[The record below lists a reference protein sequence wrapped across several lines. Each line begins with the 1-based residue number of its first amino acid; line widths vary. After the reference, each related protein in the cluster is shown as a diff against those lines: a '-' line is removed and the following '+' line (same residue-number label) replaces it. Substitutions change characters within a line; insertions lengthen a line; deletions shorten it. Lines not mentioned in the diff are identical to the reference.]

1 MRSTNRSRA
10 MIVSSSIILIC
21 LTVLVGM
28 TVVLFTEQEVVGNHL
43 RAGDLNITLERTK
56 LTSTY
61 LTNLGELDTIVN
73 DEVKDFTRNVKDNVF
88 DLNGAVIVPQSKYTA
103 EMKITNGSERAP
115 SDVDFAYWI
124 EIVYNG
130 ESDVPL
136 AEQINVTVNTEASKR
151 LNEGL
156 TVGSETDPIGVL
168 AVGESAEF
176 TVTIEFLDL
185 DIAVN
190 NEAQGNNVKF
200 DLVVHAVQYT
210 GLGAES
216 E

>member
-28 TVVLFTEQEVVGNHL
+28 TVALFTDQEVVGNHL

-103 EMKITNGSERAP
+103 EMRITNGSERAP

-156 TVGSETDPIGVL
+156 KVGSESDPIGVL

-190 NEAQGNNVKF
+190 NEAQGNDLKF

>member
-28 TVVLFTEQEVVGNHL
+28 TVALFTDQEVVGNHL

-103 EMKITNGSERAP
+103 EMRITNGSERAP

-156 TVGSETDPIGVL
+156 TVGSESDPIGVL
-168 AVGESAEF
+168 AVGESADF

-190 NEAQGNNVKF
+190 NEAQGNDLKF

>member
-10 MIVSSSIILIC
+10 MITSSAIILLC
-21 LTVLVGM
+21 LTILVGM
-28 TVVLFTEQEVVGNHL
+28 TVALFTDEEVVGNHL

-61 LTNLGELDTIVN
+61 LTNFGKLDTIVN
-73 DEVKDFTRNVKDNVF
+73 NEVKDFTRNVKDNVF

-103 EMKITNGSERAP
+103 EMRITNGSERAP

-124 EIVYNG
+124 EIVYIG

-168 AVGESAEF
+168 AVGESADF

-210 GLGAES
+210 TGGVES

>member
-10 MIVSSSIILIC
+10 MITSSAIILLC
-21 LTVLVGM
+21 LTILVGM
-28 TVVLFTEQEVVGNHL
+28 TVALFTDEEVVGNHL

-61 LTNLGELDTIVN
+61 LTNLGKLDTIVN
-73 DEVKDFTRNVKDNVF
+73 NEVKDFTRNVKDNVF

-103 EMKITNGSERAP
+103 EMRITNGSERAP

-124 EIVYNG
+124 EIVYIG

-156 TVGSETDPIGVL
+156 MVGSETDPIGVL
-168 AVGESAEF
+168 AVGESADF

-210 GLGAES
+210 TGGVES

>member
-10 MIVSSSIILIC
+10 MITSSAIILLC
-21 LTVLVGM
+21 LTILVGM
-28 TVVLFTEQEVVGNHL
+28 TVALFTDEEVVGNHL

-61 LTNLGELDTIVN
+61 LTNLGRLDTIVN

-103 EMKITNGSERAP
+103 EMRITNGSERAP

-124 EIVYNG
+124 EIVYIG

-168 AVGESAEF
+168 AVGESADF

>member
-10 MIVSSSIILIC
+10 MITSSAIILLC
-21 LTVLVGM
+21 LTILVGM
-28 TVVLFTEQEVVGNHL
+28 TVALFTDEEVVGNHL

-61 LTNLGELDTIVN
+61 LTNLGRLDTIVN

-103 EMKITNGSERAP
+103 EMRITNGSERAP

-124 EIVYNG
+124 EIVYIG
-130 ESDVPL
+130 ESEVPL

-156 TVGSETDPIGVL
+156 MVGSETDPIGVL
-168 AVGESAEF
+168 AVGESADF

-210 GLGAES
+210 TGGVES

>member
-10 MIVSSSIILIC
+10 MITSSAIILLC
-21 LTVLVGM
+21 LTILVGM
-28 TVVLFTEQEVVGNHL
+28 TVALFTDEEVVGNHL

-61 LTNLGELDTIVN
+61 LTNLGKLDTIVN
-73 DEVKDFTRNVKDNVF
+73 NEVKDFTRNVKDNVF

-103 EMKITNGSERAP
+103 EMRITNGSERAP

-124 EIVYNG
+124 EIVYIG
-130 ESDVPL
+130 ESEVPL

-156 TVGSETDPIGVL
+156 MVGSETDPIGVL
-168 AVGESAEF
+168 AVGESADF

-210 GLGAES
+210 TGGVES